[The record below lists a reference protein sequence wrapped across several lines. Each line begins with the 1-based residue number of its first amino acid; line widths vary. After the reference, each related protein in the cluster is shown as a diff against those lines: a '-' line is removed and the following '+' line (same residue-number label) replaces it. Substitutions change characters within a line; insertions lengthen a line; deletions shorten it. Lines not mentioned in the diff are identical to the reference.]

1 MPDVRRLQ
9 PLQVLTKRNV
19 ATQVPKGETMKHPA
33 TETIDTFARRSD
45 RTVIWIAAAFAVGG
59 ALMDIGAH
67 TISAIFMKGS
77 GISMLWGM
85 WIPLCFMTI
94 PPIHY
99 LCRRVRELEDRIDA
113 LTQNREDRSAA

>member
-1 MPDVRRLQ
+1 MKQPDR
-9 PLQVLTKRNV
+9 
-19 ATQVPKGETMKHPA
+19 
-33 TETIDTFARRSD
+33 ETIDTFAKRSD

-59 ALMDIGAH
+59 AIMDIGAH
-67 TISAIFMKGS
+67 TISAIFMNG
-77 GISMLWGM
+77 GGVSMLWGM

-113 LTQNREDRSAA
+113 LTHNREDGNNAA